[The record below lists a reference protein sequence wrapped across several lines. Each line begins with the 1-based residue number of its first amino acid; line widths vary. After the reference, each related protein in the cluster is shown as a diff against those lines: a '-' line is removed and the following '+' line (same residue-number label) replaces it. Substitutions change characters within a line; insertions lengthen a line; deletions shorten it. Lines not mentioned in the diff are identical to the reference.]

1 VAASESASALVAF
14 LFCIDAS
21 QLLTGTLRSVVKC
34 HLALHLDPAIEEDGL
49 DGGSEGGGEEVV
61 VLREDIPVV
70 LHMVYTPEFF
80 FFARADGLTAQD
92 LVSILFV

>member
-1 VAASESASALVAF
+1 VAASEFASALVAF
-14 LFCIDAS
+14 LSCIDAS

-70 LHMVYTPEFF
+70 CCLWCILLSF
-80 FFARADGLTAQD
+80 FFARADGLTTQD
-92 LVSILFV
+92 FVNILFV

>member
-1 VAASESASALVAF
+1 
-14 LFCIDAS
+14 
-21 QLLTGTLRSVVKC
+21 VVKC

-70 LHMVYTPEFF
+70 CCIWCILLSF